1 MFDWF
6 KSIEFITVI
15 DFIGTFAFAISGIRL
30 ASAKKFDWFGA
41 IVVGMVTAVGG
52 GTLRDVMLGTTP
64 FWMQNG
70 FYLVV
75 TIFSLF
81 FVLIFSKYLVHLNN
95 TIFIFDAIGL
105 GLFTVVGVE
114 KSLAFGQPMWVAIIM
129 GSLTGAAGG
138 MLRDTLIN
146 EVPLVF
152 RSELYAI
159 ACVLGGCIYW
169 VCLRMGLAPVMTQII
184 TAVSVIVIRVIAAR
198 YHIALPTLSGDHTD
212 GADMEMHNTKEKE

>member
-1 MFDWF
+1 
-6 KSIEFITVI
+6 
-15 DFIGTFAFAISGIRL
+15 
-30 ASAKKFDWFGA
+30 
-41 IVVGMVTAVGG
+41 
-52 GTLRDVMLGTTP
+52 
-64 FWMQNG
+64 
-70 FYLVV
+70 
-75 TIFSLF
+75 
-81 FVLIFSKYLVHLNN
+81 VHLNN

-114 KSLAFGQPMWVAIIM
+114 KSLAFDQPMWVAIIM

-169 VCLRMGLAPVMTQII
+169 VCMQLGFAAVTTQII
-184 TAVSVIVIRVIAAR
+184 TAVSVIVIRIIAAR
-198 YHIALPTLSGDHTD
+198 YHIALPTLRGDHTD
-212 GADMEMHNTKEKE
+212 GADMEMHNNRE